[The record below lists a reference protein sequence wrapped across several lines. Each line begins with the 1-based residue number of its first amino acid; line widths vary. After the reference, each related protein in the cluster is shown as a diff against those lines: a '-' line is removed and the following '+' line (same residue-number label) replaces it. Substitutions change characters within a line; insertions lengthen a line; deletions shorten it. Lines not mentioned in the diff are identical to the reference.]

1 MTARSPSTRSRL
13 ALHAVVALL
22 PRPVKLFVY
31 RAVFK
36 YRIGAR
42 VRIGFSILDVAE
54 CDIADDVQIGH
65 GNLITR
71 VDHLTLGDHARI
83 GHLNIIRGGKEV
95 TIKRYADI
103 LRLNEINSILD
114 PRVDRPVDPR
124 FVLGTGSTIT
134 TGHKVDFTDRVDIG
148 RMTVLG
154 GRHSSLWTHARQ
166 QTGPITIGEWN
177 YLGSEIRVAPG
188 TSIGSRC
195 IVGMGAV
202 VVSSFPDATVIGGVP
217 AKAIREVEERDRPL
231 LEWQPRPDL
240 PHDVMFGPD

>member
-1 MTARSPSTRSRL
+1 VTRGAARSRL
-13 ALHAVVALL
+13 FVHAVVALL
-22 PRPVKLFVY
+22 PCRVKLFVY
-31 RAVFK
+31 RSVFK

-42 VRIGFSILDVAE
+42 VRIGVSILDVAA
-54 CDIADDVQIGH
+54 CDVGDDVEIGH
-65 GNLITR
+65 GNLIFQ
-71 VDHLTLGDHARI
+71 VGHLTLGDHARI
-83 GHLNIIRGGKEV
+83 GHLNIVRGGAAV
-95 TIKRYADI
+95 TIGRYADI
-103 LRLNEINSILD
+103 LRLNEINSIVD

-134 TGHKVDFTDRVDIG
+134 TGHKIDFTDRVDIG

-166 QTGPITIGEWN
+166 QTGPISIGAWN

-188 TSIGSRC
+188 TTIGSRC

-202 VVSSFPDATVIGGVP
+202 VVSSFPDATVLGGVP
-217 AKAIREVEERDRPL
+217 ARAIRDVTESDRPL

-240 PHDVMFGPD
+240 PADVMFGPD